1 MTLRTTAKVAGF
13 AYLLYIAAGM
23 ANEFFIG
30 RASDAQGI
38 AATLGQL
45 AAHVTDLR
53 LTILFKLLECLSA
66 FVLAA
71 TLYGITREQDHE
83 LAMLGLVC
91 RAAEGA
97 ILAVSIRMNL
107 GLLWLVDHRIGMDAQ
122 TTNAVAAT
130 LLMPN
135 PPLAAVFFAV
145 GSTIFAALMLRG
157 RMIPAPLAWL
167 GVVSS
172 ALLAIA
178 VPLQLAGW
186 ASGRVV
192 GAFWVLALVYAL
204 VIGVWLI
211 VKGVNPPRTLRA

>member
-1 MTLRTTAKVAGF
+1 MTLRTTTKVAGF
-13 AYLLYIAAGM
+13 AYLLYIAAGA
-23 ANEFFIG
+23 ANEFLIG

-38 AATLGQL
+38 AATLDQL

-71 TLYGITREQDHE
+71 TLYGITRAEDHE

-107 GLLWLVDHRIGMDAQ
+107 GLLWLVDHRAGMDAQ

-130 LLMPN
+130 LLMAN
-135 PPLAAVFFAV
+135 APLAAVFFAV
-145 GSTIFAALMLRG
+145 GSAIFAALMLRG

-167 GVVSS
+167 GVASS
-172 ALLAIA
+172 ALLAVG

-192 GAFWVLALVYAL
+192 GALWVLALVYAL
-204 VIGVWLI
+204 VTGVWLI
-211 VKGVNPPRTLRA
+211 VKGVNPPRTVRA